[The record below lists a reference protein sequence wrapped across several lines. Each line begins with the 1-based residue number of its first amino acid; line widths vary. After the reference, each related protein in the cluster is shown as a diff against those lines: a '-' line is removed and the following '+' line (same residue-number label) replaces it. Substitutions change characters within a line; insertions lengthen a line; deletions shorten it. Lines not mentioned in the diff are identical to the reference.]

1 MRVLSHSGLK
11 KRMDSTC
18 SISQNSV
25 IASTAKQSHRMLR
38 LLRCARND
46 AACVAQP
53 PRSASRRASYAKG
66 FTLIELLVALTI
78 MAMMSMLAWRGL
90 DTVLRSRDAAIAAR
104 DRITRMSNALEQM
117 SADVRSA
124 TSGRSA
130 TPIVM
135 GATGFAM
142 QRELAQ
148 ANGPSRRATVQWQ
161 FANNALIRTVQGET
175 PEVSSTQAV
184 LPGVRT
190 WDVAVFVNGNWLP
203 AAEWIKQQEE
213 RARNAGQAQA
223 GIVAAPQLPNA
234 GKIVALSIKL
244 SLPEGDV
251 TKILLGE
258 SL

>member
-1 MRVLSHSGLK
+1 
-11 KRMDSTC
+11 
-18 SISQNSV
+18 
-25 IASTAKQSHRMLR
+25 
-38 LLRCARND
+38 
-46 AACVAQP
+46 VAQP

-148 ANGPSRRATVQWQ
+148 ANGPARRATVQWQ

-184 LPGVRT
+184 LPG
-190 WDVAVFVNGNWLP
+190 
-203 AAEWIKQQEE
+203 E

-223 GIVAAPQLPNA
+223 GIVGAQLPNA